1 MKKIEEHWSRL
12 FVFLYCHRVLVARIL
27 WQSYGKPR
35 QHIRKPR
42 QYFADK
48 GLSSQSYG
56 LSSSQVPL
64 WELDHKEGWV
74 PKNWCFWIVVLEKT
88 LETPFGSKENKPVH
102 PKRNHPW
109 VLIERTDAEA
119 ETPVLWPSDV
129 KNWLIGKVPDAGKDW
144 RWEEKRAAEGEM
156 VGKHH
161 RLKGHELGQT
171 PGASE
176 GQGGLACCSPWDCK
190 KSDMT

>member
-42 QYFADK
+42 QHFADK
-48 GLSSQSYG
+48 GPSSQSYG

-64 WELDHKEGWV
+64 WELDHREGWV

-88 LETPFGSKENKPVH
+88 LETPFGSKESKPVH

-144 RWEEKRAAEGEM
+144 GQEKKGMTEDEMAAW
-156 VGKHH
+156 HH
-161 RLKGHELGQT
+161 WLHGHGF
-171 PGASE
+171 G
-176 GQGGLACCSPWDCK
+176 
-190 KSDMT
+190 